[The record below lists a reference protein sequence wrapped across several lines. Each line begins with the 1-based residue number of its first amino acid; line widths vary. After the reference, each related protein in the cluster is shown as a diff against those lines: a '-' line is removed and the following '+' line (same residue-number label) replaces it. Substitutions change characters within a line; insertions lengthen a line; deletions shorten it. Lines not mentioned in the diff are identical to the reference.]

1 MGHDVDRIVFLAL
14 FLQLLLGQIP
24 RFFDG
29 GCRDLA
35 GSADV
40 LEVSRQGDQDDRV
53 FMGQA
58 EEVEG
63 DEEGDGEVSPKGR
76 FHLFHRIVFEAVEVD
91 GRFFDVAG
99 FHDGDDDAPFFDSH
113 FSRIIA
119 LAALVEADV
128 TGIAPGAGED
138 DVRFLL
144 HGDALDIEDGLC
156 TGMPGFIPVTADH
169 TADFAVGIDD
179 GVDQETGIDLRQAS
193 IMSSFNGL
201 SSIMRA
207 RVLGLTPWPNSSAKR
222 DSDCAESFQSRIRRA
237 G

>member
-24 RFFDG
+24 RFFDR

-40 LEVSRQGDQDDRV
+40 FEVSRQGDQDDRV

-91 GRFFDVAG
+91 GRFFDVSG

-138 DVRFLL
+138 DVRFCFM
-144 HGDALDIEDGLC
+144 GTRWISRTACVPACQASYQSPPTMRQISPSALMMEWTRKQGL
-156 TGMPGFIPVTADH
+156 I
-169 TADFAVGIDD
+169 
-179 GVDQETGIDLRQAS
+179 LRQAS

-207 RVLGLTPWPNSSAKR
+207 RVFGLTPWPNSSAK
-222 DSDCAESFQSRIRRA
+222 AWQ
-237 G
+237 